1 MSLEN
6 ETVYTL
12 DVFARISGVD
22 RKTIIH
28 YQQQGF
34 IHPLPDCDDRFDD
47 EALRTL
53 RRIVHL
59 RNTCGVN
66 ETGLRLI
73 LELLDEVERLRSA
86 Y

>member
-22 RKTIIH
+22 RETILH
-28 YQQQGF
+28 YQQLGF
-34 IHPLPDCDDRFDD
+34 IRPLPDCDDRFDD

-59 RNTCGVN
+59 QGTCGVN

-73 LELLDEVERLRSA
+73 LELLDELEQLRSA
-86 Y
+86 R